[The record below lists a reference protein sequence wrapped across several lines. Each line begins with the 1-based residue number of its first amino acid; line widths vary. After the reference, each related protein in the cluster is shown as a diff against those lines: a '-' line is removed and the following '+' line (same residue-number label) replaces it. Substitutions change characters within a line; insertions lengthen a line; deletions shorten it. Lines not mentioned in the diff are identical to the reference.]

1 MIPRR
6 MKIPIILLIMGFI
19 LQLIFNSNLFE
30 QTDHTTW
37 LHSALIA
44 RKNSDMLV
52 INQGEGGMVKPDRKI
67 VIETD
72 KPPIKNSD
80 KKEFSFFFGVDDP
93 VFLGRDRDAL
103 IGLKQGAIVYLPE
116 KQLQIKI
123 LKVCHDKIPDAAQCE
138 FSPQDRAG
146 ATQLNKCI
154 DPKDE
159 ACHKVLT
166 KLISNNRTES
176 PEYPI
181 IEYCIVESE
190 LMCLNII
197 EAISLITFQNS
208 YYSGKF
214 YDIANT
220 AYFYLTESN
229 QFKMESLILSKG
241 SLEFA
246 SYLLDPNPQDY
257 KPERLKNRL
266 EAAEKNP
273 LVYQKMIE
281 QFQRII
287 ETDAYNAERLSALLR
302 KSGAKLPFEITR
314 AMEIRESKK
323 NSYYR

>member
-6 MKIPIILLIMGFI
+6 MKIPIILLIMGLV
-19 LQLIFNSNLFE
+19 LQLLLNSNLFD

-44 RKNSDMLV
+44 RKNSQMVVL
-52 INQGEGGMVKPDRKI
+52 NQGDGGMVKPKRKI
-67 VIETD
+67 VIETN
-72 KPPIKNSD
+72 KPPIKNSET
-80 KKEFSFFFGVDDP
+80 KEFSFFLGVDDP
-93 VFLGRDRDAL
+93 AFIGRDRDAL

-116 KQLQIKI
+116 KELQIKI
-123 LKVCHDKIPDAAQCE
+123 LKVCHDKIPDAAKCE
-138 FSPQDRAG
+138 FSPKDRAG
-146 ATQLNKCI
+146 ATQLDKCV
-154 DPKDE
+154 DPQNE
-159 ACHKVLT
+159 ACHTVLT
-166 KLISNNRTES
+166 KLISNNRTEN

-190 LMCLNII
+190 FMCLNII
-197 EAISLITFQNS
+197 EAISLITFRDP

-220 AYFYLTESN
+220 AYFYLTEGS
-229 QFKMESLILSKG
+229 QFKMESLILSTA

-246 SYLLDPNPQDY
+246 SYLFDPNPQDM
-257 KPERLKNRL
+257 KPERIKNRL

-273 LVYQKMIE
+273 LVYQKMID
-281 QFQRII
+281 QFQKII
-287 ETDAYNAERLSALLR
+287 ETDAYNAERLSTQLL

-323 NSYYR
+323 NNSYR